1 MKKFLISAVITATAP
16 VWACGPFFQPSYIA
30 DKNPYTISL
39 NHDMAMVRLANS
51 LSGLLKEKDIFRD
64 GMNTKKAVIAD
75 FNAAL
80 GKYMPHLNIA
90 QRQDLLAEYLL
101 WNGNTSPGL
110 PEEMQEFVLYRRGVY
125 EMGENG
131 EIAPPS
137 WQKLLALP
145 PEKRH
150 YRTVWVHYM
159 LGNMFKKECHKHYRN
174 CRDAVRAGFAD
185 TPGLAKASL
194 ANEYGYG
201 TDPVLKIHAAMAYQL
216 HDQTKAFIDKRY
228 LAPGWQN
235 FAPTPAMLQD
245 ELFREF
251 LAAVNN
257 QTLEF
262 LREMNQYKFRNT
274 DIMAYHAWRK
284 GDWLA
289 AEEYINL
296 MIKPTLLSTYIEFQL
311 ARMGGNDALALEKLR
326 TWVKMSK
333 NIEPFDR
340 KNLVIR
346 KDDIFGD
353 DPIEYEI
360 YGLLGNA
367 MVLRSDFVQ
376 AAEFFYRCY
385 QLETDFAFVADC
397 CMSLDE
403 LIKFTDSRAQNPAM
417 QAAKEDSWEKGSY
430 RKISHLLARRAFREN
445 RMDIAKKYMPETYKQ
460 LLSDYLNFIA
470 QGENKNLSQD
480 QRALALYNAF
490 KIMRINGMEL
500 CGTETEPDNFRYQGQ
515 FGADRGF
522 MACKKCSYK
531 HQSGKWFLCKDHSN
545 AENNV
550 GYLGLAVCR
559 KCSYDFDTGKWTLC
573 VDHAKEVAKG
583 VLPGLGSEIDWKKIP
598 DYWRFHYRY
607 RAAKIALTAGE
618 LTKYPEFKALIN
630 YSAGS
635 MLAKRSPQEADVF
648 YKRLVNQ
655 SRGTQLAALADK
667 KRWFPKNEVLDQEQK
682 NINPCQSLEEVRQ
695 LMKKAFSE
703 KTKKQIGNT
712 SNDKT
717 NSK

>member
-51 LSGLLKEKDIFRD
+51 LSGLLKEKDIFPD

-80 GKYMPHLNIA
+80 EKYIPNLNIA
-90 QRQDLLAEYLL
+90 QKQDLLAEYLL
-101 WNGNTSPGL
+101 WNGNTSHKI
-110 PEEMQEFVLYRRGVY
+110 PEEMQEFVLYRMGVY
-125 EMGENG
+125 EMHENG
-131 EIAPPS
+131 LAVPPS
-137 WQKLLALP
+137 WQKLLDLP

-257 QTLEF
+257 QTLDF
-262 LREMNQYKFRNT
+262 LREMNKYKFRNT

-445 RMDIAKKYMPETYKQ
+445 RMDIAKKYMPEYYQKQ
-460 LLSDYLNFIA
+460 LNDYLKFIA
-470 QGENKNLSQD
+470 RGENKKLPAE
-480 QRALALYNAF
+480 QRALALYNAY

-500 CGTETEPDNFRYQGQ
+500 CGTETEPDNFRYYGNYGVYSD
-515 FGADRGF
+515 FKV
-522 MACKKCSYK
+522 CKKCSYK
-531 HQSGKWFLCKDHSN
+531 HKSGQWYLCGDH
-545 AENNV
+545 
-550 GYLGLAVCR
+550 GR
-559 KCSYDFDTGKWTLC
+559 
-573 VDHAKEVAKG
+573 G
-583 VLPGLGSEIDWKKIP
+583 VKNGTLPGMGAKIDWKNIP
-598 DYWRFHYRY
+598 EYWRFHYRY

-618 LTKYPEFKALIN
+618 LTKDPEFKALIN

-717 NSK
+717 NNK